1 MLSENF
7 SKTCLLD
14 VSEMKKD
21 SESNTE
27 SKLRALLK
35 LTYVFKYSSSQTMFI
50 RIKLLA
56 PICDARPHPSHNWQ
70 WQGLLLQTNEMIW
83 IFMVSH
89 LLQINQSGTSFRNR
103 RSLFPKPTHNRDLG
117 ISSMYYC
124 NISPMSIIEIWKA
137 IKTIP
142 FNSDFWWEFLHKYA
156 VCVPFSIS
164 ELLPP

>member
-1 MLSENF
+1 MSLFLRLLKRRSLVPSRWDAFRKLLQNLSSWCFRNEKNSEN
-7 SKTCLLD
+7 
-14 VSEMKKD
+14 
-21 SESNTE
+21 NTE

-35 LTYVFKYSSSQTMFI
+35 LNYVFKYSSNQTMFI

-70 WQGLLLQTNEMIW
+70 WQGLLLQTNEMMW

-89 LLQINQSGTSFRNR
+89 LLQINQSGTSFRYR

-124 NISPMSIIEIWKA
+124 NISPMSIIEI
-137 IKTIP
+137 
-142 FNSDFWWEFLHKYA
+142 
-156 VCVPFSIS
+156 
-164 ELLPP
+164 